1 MTTFPEN
8 EMTLP
13 CEAITRDAA
22 LAYLLQRIDYERA
35 PRFPYRSRT
44 LWLERMRQV
53 LDGLDNPQNGYP
65 ILHVA
70 GTKGKGSA
78 SAMMAAILSA
88 AGYRTGL
95 YTSPHLE
102 QIEER
107 MMVDGRPCRG
117 SEFAALIRDV
127 GRIVERLDAL
137 PSDDGRPRRPTTYFE
152 ITTAAALLHFARRAV
167 DVAVLEVGLG
177 GRLDATNVCQ
187 PVVTAITSISFD
199 HCQQLGNT
207 LAAIAGEKAG
217 IIKPGV
223 PIVSGVT
230 AEEAAAVIRE
240 RAAERGSVCYEIGR
254 DFRVDYHGIELAV
267 DHRCG
272 PISAGRAAGADQP
285 ATELL
290 AALEPSAAR
299 LLTRL
304 DYRETAAGGTSYQD
318 LASRLL
324 GCHQARNAGVAVM
337 AIHRLRQQGWTIPE
351 SAIREGLANLYVPA
365 RTEVLQRTPP
375 VVVDA
380 AHNVASVQAL
390 LTVLDEAFPD
400 APGRVLVFATSR
412 DKDVPGMLEC
422 LLKRFDQVI
431 LTRYRNNPRYV
442 HPEELHRIAVQLL
455 EAGGANRCQLSIE
468 PDPAAAWSAAIRIAG
483 ERLICVTGSF
493 FLAAEIRTLLCS
505 EAIAVADAS

>member
-1 MTTFPEN
+1 MTSH
-8 EMTLP
+8 
-13 CEAITRDAA
+13 CDAITRDAA

-44 LWLERMRQV
+44 LWLERMRQL
-53 LDGLDNPQNGYP
+53 LDGLDNPQNSYP
-65 ILHVA
+65 IVHVA

-107 MMVDGRPCRG
+107 MMVDGRPCCG

-127 GRIVERLDAL
+127 GRMVERLDSR
-137 PSDDGRPRRPTTYFE
+137 PSENGKPRRATTYFE
-152 ITTAAALLHFARRAV
+152 ITTAAALLHFARRSV
-167 DVAVLEVGLG
+167 DAAVLEVGLG

-187 PVVTAITSISFD
+187 PAVTAITSISFD

-230 AEEAAAVIRE
+230 AAEAAAVIRD
-240 RAAERGSVCYEIGR
+240 RAAERGSVCWEIGR
-254 DFRVDYHGIELAV
+254 DFQVDYRGIELSAAPP
-267 DHRCG
+267 CG
-272 PISAGRAAGADQP
+272 PALACNAAGRASQ
-285 ATELL
+285 
-290 AALEPSAAR
+290 AAESVPPLEPPAR

-304 DYRETAAGGTSYQD
+304 DYQEPAAGGAGYRD
-318 LASRLL
+318 LASALL
-324 GCHQARNAGVAVM
+324 GRHQALNAGVAIS
-337 AIHRLRQQGWTIPE
+337 AIHRLREQGWQISE
-351 SAIREGLANLYVPA
+351 SAICDGLANLYVPA

-375 VVVDA
+375 VVVDS
-380 AHNVASVQAL
+380 AHNVASIQAL
-390 LTVLDEAFPD
+390 LAVLDEAFPD
-400 APGRVLVFATSR
+400 VPGRLLVFATSR
-412 DKDVPGMLEC
+412 DKDVPGMLAC
-422 LLKRFDQVI
+422 LLERFDQVI

-442 HPEELHRIAVQLL
+442 PPEDLYRTAQQWIAGRRSKACRISV
-455 EAGGANRCQLSIE
+455 E
-468 PDPAAAWSAAIRIAG
+468 PDPAAAWAEASRVAG
-483 ERLICVTGSF
+483 PRLVCVTGSF
-493 FLAAEIRTLLCS
+493 FLAAEIRALLFP
-505 EAIAVADAS
+505 ETEAVADAS